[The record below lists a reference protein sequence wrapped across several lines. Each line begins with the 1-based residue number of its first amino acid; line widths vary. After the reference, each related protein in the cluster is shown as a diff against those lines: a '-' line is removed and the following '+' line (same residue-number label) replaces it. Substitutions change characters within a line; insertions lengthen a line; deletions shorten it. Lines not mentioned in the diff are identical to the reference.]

1 MRGSADRPPLPPHP
15 SVEPDSDVTPSDH
28 PGEALKFTVLTGAH
42 RALAAKMTPFAGYD
56 MPVQYPAGILKEHLW
71 TRAHA
76 GVFDVSHMG
85 PAFLELSERSGDP
98 EADHRA
104 IAALIEPLVCG
115 DIRGL
120 KPGQLRY
127 TLLLNAAGGMVDD
140 LMVGRP
146 AEPERQGGLYVVVN
160 ADTKEGDFALIAA
173 GAGSK
178 ARLERADDG
187 ALIAVQGPQAEA
199 VVEALAPGAAD
210 LGFMTFA
217 ALAFEGERLV
227 VSRSGYT
234 GEDGFEILGPA
245 SVAERL
251 WTRLLADP
259 RAAPVGLGARDSLR
273 LEAGLPL
280 YGHDADET
288 TSPVEVALA
297 FAISKRRLKARDF
310 PGAARI
316 AGELDGTLSRVRV
329 GLKVLEGAPAR
340 EGAPIV
346 SPSGESLGVVTS
358 GGFSPSLSAP
368 IAMGYVPPAFAAPGT
383 ALTVQ
388 VRGRSQRA
396 EVAELPFVPHRYV
409 RKPKPA

>member
-1 MRGSADRPPLPPHP
+1 
-15 SVEPDSDVTPSDH
+15 
-28 PGEALKFTVLTGAH
+28 
-42 RALAAKMTPFAGYD
+42 

-71 TRAHA
+71 TREHA

-85 PAFLELSERSGDP
+85 PAFLELASRSGDP
-98 EADHRA
+98 DADHRA
-104 IAALIEPLVCG
+104 VAALIEPLVCG

-120 KPGQLRY
+120 KPGQIRY
-127 TLLLNAAGGMVDD
+127 TLLLNGAGGMVDD
-140 LMVGRP
+140 LMIGRP

-173 GAGSK
+173 NAGSE

-187 ALIAVQGPQAEA
+187 ALIAVQGPAAEA
-199 VVEALAPGAAD
+199 VVDALAPGAAD

-217 ALAFEGERLV
+217 ALAFEGERV
-227 VSRSGYT
+227 VVARSGYT
-234 GEDGFEILGPA
+234 GEDGFEILSPA
-245 SVAERL
+245 SVAGRL

-259 RAAPVGLGARDSLR
+259 RAQPVGLGGRDSLR

-288 TSPVEVALA
+288 TSPVEAALA
-297 FAISKRRLKARDF
+297 FAISKRRLKAQDF

-316 AGELDGTLSRVRV
+316 AAELGGALTRVRV
-329 GLKVLEGAPAR
+329 GLRVLEGAPAR

-368 IAMGYVPPAFAAPGT
+368 IAMGYVPPTFAAPGT
-383 ALTVQ
+383 ALAVQ
-388 VRGRSQRA
+388 VRGRAQRA
-396 EVAELPFVPHRYV
+396 EVVELPFVPHRYV